1 MPKAKF
7 KTDKEWLDTVNVSDG
22 SRLGKAVNYTKNQRT
37 YLENYLQDEAVPIS
51 NNFAEN
57 CARPYAVGRKNFLFH
72 NSTDGA
78 RTSAVIY
85 SLVECAKRNNLN
97 VLQYLTQVLST
108 MRGYKDE
115 PELVE
120 DMMPWSD
127 LMQQSCGLNKAHED
141 S

>member
-1 MPKAKF
+1 
-7 KTDKEWLDTVNVSDG
+7 VNASDG
-22 SRLGKAVNYTKNQRT
+22 SRLGRAVNYTKNQRP
-37 YLENYLQDEAVPIS
+37 YLENYLQDEAIPAS
-51 NNFAEN
+51 NNFAEK

-78 RTSAVIY
+78 KTSAVIY
-85 SLVECAKRNNLN
+85 SLVESAKRNNLN
-97 VLQYLTQVLST
+97 VLLYLTQVLSM

-127 LMQQSCGLNKAHED
+127 LMQQSCGVNNAQTD